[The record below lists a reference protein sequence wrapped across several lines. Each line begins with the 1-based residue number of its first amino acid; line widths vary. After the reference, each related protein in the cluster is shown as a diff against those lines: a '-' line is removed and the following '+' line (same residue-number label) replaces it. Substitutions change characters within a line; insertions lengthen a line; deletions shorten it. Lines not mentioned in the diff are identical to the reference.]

1 MCGGTPH
8 LQETINTMKMKYEVH
23 KIENAQGTGKSR
35 VFVKLRNEKAMPTEQ
50 LLREIEASCTLK
62 ASDVKAVMTEI
73 SEIAIR
79 ELSQGKRFHL
89 PEMGYL
95 SLAVANT
102 PPAKKANGKITGK
115 DIRVRNIHF
124 RPEKKL
130 LTEIGRNV
138 SFTKSD
144 YSTLSAKYEE
154 EVLWGKVAGYLA
166 PHRYITKQTMLSEF
180 GLSEYKARRW
190 LNLFVNNGKLT
201 KDSSHRPF
209 LYFH

>member
-1 MCGGTPH
+1 MR
-8 LQETINTMKMKYEVH
+8 YEVH
-23 KIENAQGTGKSR
+23 KIKNVQGTGKSR
-35 VFVKLRNEKAMPTEQ
+35 AFVKLRNEKAMSTEQ
-50 LLREIEASCTLK
+50 LLREIEASSTLK

-73 SEIAIR
+73 GEIAIR

-138 SFTKSD
+138 SFNKSD
-144 YSTLSAKYEE
+144 YSTLSAEYEE

-166 PHRYITKQTMLSEF
+166 SHRYITKQTMLSEF

-201 KDSSHRPF
+201 KDCSHRPF
-209 LYFH
+209 LYFL